1 MTRTRSLPS
10 RRPVTRLT
18 RGQARRVA
26 LAAQGFATD
35 RPTGVVT
42 ARQLQRVIDTV
53 GVLQIDSVNVLSR
66 SHYLPV
72 FSRLGSYPREL
83 LDRATGRSPRRLV
96 EYWAHEASFV
106 PPRTHTLLRWRMARA
121 QAEAWGGM
129 SAAAAGRPAL
139 VDAVRLA
146 VADHGPITAAELERL
161 LAPGG
166 VRDRSSWGWNWS
178 ETKRVVEFL
187 FWAGEITSAGRSP
200 QFERRYDLPHRVLP
214 DGIAALADPDPA
226 DAFRD
231 LIRIAARAQ
240 GVATMR
246 CLRDY
251 FRLRTRDAAPAIAAL
266 IDAGELL
273 PVTVQGWDRPTYLH
287 AEARLPRR
295 VAARALVSPFDSLV
309 WQRDRAH
316 ALFDFHYR
324 IEIYTPAAKRVH
336 GYYVLPF
343 LCGDRL
349 VARVDL
355 KADRVAGALGGGVL
369 RVRAAWAEP
378 GLSPDDPSELA
389 DELAELAGWLGL
401 AEIAVEPRGD
411 LAAALRRLVS

>member
-1 MTRTRSLPS
+1 MPDSKLARLAEEAAHDQAPELIGHGYRTWLLGGCLAERDGNRIDPELLFVVALLHDAGLASAVIGEDFTIRSAAAITRVCDGVIDACRATQAADAAIAHATPGIDRAADPLAFYVQAGAMADLIGMRSWELERSQLRSIYDRHP
-10 RRPVTRLT
+10 RHDVH
-18 RGQARRVA
+18 RRVA
-26 LAAQGFATD
+26 A
-35 RPTGVVT
+35 
-42 ARQLQRVIDTV
+42 
-53 GVLQIDSVNVLSR
+53 
-66 SHYLPV
+66 
-72 FSRLGSYPREL
+72 
-83 LDRATGRSPRRLV
+83 
-96 EYWAHEASFV
+96 
-106 PPRTHTLLRWRMARA
+106 
-121 QAEAWGGM
+121 
-129 SAAAAGRPAL
+129 
-139 VDAVRLA
+139 AVR
-146 VADHGPITAAELERL
+146 R
-161 LAPGG
+161 
-166 VRDRSSWGWNWS
+166 
-178 ETKRVVEFL
+178 
-187 FWAGEITSAGRSP
+187 
-200 QFERRYDLPHRVLP
+200 
-214 DGIAALADPDPA
+214 DPDPA